1 MLGYEELY
9 EKYQKLLE
17 ENKRLRIENEDYKE
31 QLGLVLPKF
40 DIEIQNKKE
49 ILSHYHYK
57 RMPEIVI
64 IVCLLMKIFSHTMT
78 SGAF

>member
-31 QLGLVLPKF
+31 QLGLVLHKF
-40 DIEIQNKKE
+40 DVEIQNKKE
-49 ILSHYHYK
+49 TDSIPSEQLN
-57 RMPEIVI
+57 RFVQVI
-64 IVCLLMKIFSHTMT
+64 NASSPQDKISLFMSL
-78 SGAF
+78 F